1 MEKINYK
8 KYYPTAAALYFTYF
22 IHGIGASILGQYK
35 QDFASM
41 WGAKLLEDGTFDVS
55 MVVSVIAA
63 LGLGRL
69 ISLPFS
75 GPISDK
81 FGRRVSG
88 IIGVICYAL
97 YLGGIVFAP
106 SMAVGYMFAIIGG
119 IANSFLDTCVSPSCM
134 EIFPENGSI
143 ANMFTKFSMSIA
155 QFLLP
160 FFIGFVATSMLPF
173 KTIFLIAAVAIAI
186 DGILIAILPFPKANA
201 AGDSEGTKVEAKK
214 ERMHFTPASIA
225 LICIGFTS
233 SSTFMIWLN
242 CNQEL
247 GKLYGLADPSKIQS
261 FYALGTVCA
270 ILVSS
275 VLIKKGL
282 KAARILIIYP
292 AISAAMLIA
301 IYFIRIPS
309 ICLLGGFVLGYAA
322 AGGVL
327 QLCVSTANE
336 MFPKDKG
343 KITSIVMIA
352 SSIANYTI
360 LSLASYLTK
369 VGGATNGPTNVV
381 LLNIVV
387 TVIGVLLAVYVN
399 IENDKMEK
407 LNKAA

>member
-1 MEKINYK
+1 MEQVNYK
-8 KYYPTAAALYFTYF
+8 KFYPTAIALYFTYF

-41 WGAKLLEDGTFDVS
+41 WGAKVLEDGTFDVS
-55 MVVSVIAA
+55 IVVSVIAA

-81 FGRRVSG
+81 FGRRISG
-88 IIGVICYAL
+88 LIGVICYAL

-106 SMAVGYMFAIIGG
+106 NMMVGYMFAIVGG
-119 IANSFLDTCVSPSCM
+119 IANSFLDTCVTPSCM
-134 EIFPENGSI
+134 EIFPENGSV
-143 ANMFTKFSMSIA
+143 ANLFTKFSMSIA
-155 QFLLP
+155 QFALP
-160 FFIGFVATSMLPF
+160 FGIGFVATNAFSF
-173 KTIFLIAAVAIAI
+173 KTIFIIAAVAIAI
-186 DGILIAILPFPKANA
+186 DGVLIAFLPFPKLENA
-201 AGDSEGTKVEAKK
+201 QDDSESEKEVKK
-214 ERMHFTPASIA
+214 EKMKFTPASIA
-225 LICIGFTS
+225 LIC
-233 SSTFMIWLN
+233 MIWLN

-275 VLIKKGL
+275 FLISKGL
-282 KAARILIIYP
+282 KAVRILIIYP

-309 ICLLGGFVLGYAA
+309 ICLVGGFVLGYAA

-352 SSIANYTI
+352 SSVANYTI
-360 LSLASYLTK
+360 ISFASYLTK
-369 VGGATNGPTNVV
+369 VGGATNGPINVV
-381 LLNIVV
+381 LLNIAV
-387 TVIGVLLAVYVN
+387 TLLGVLLAIYVN
-399 IENDKMEK
+399 IQNDKIER
-407 LNKAA
+407 AREVA

>member
-1 MEKINYK
+1 MEQVNYK
-8 KYYPTAAALYFTYF
+8 KFYPTAIALYFTYF

-41 WGAKLLEDGTFDVS
+41 WGAKVLEDGTFDVS
-55 MVVSVIAA
+55 IVVSVIAA

-81 FGRRVSG
+81 FGRRISG
-88 IIGVICYAL
+88 LIGVICYAL

-106 SMAVGYMFAIIGG
+106 NMMVGYMFAIVGG
-119 IANSFLDTCVSPSCM
+119 IANSFLDTCVTPSCM
-134 EIFPENGSI
+134 EIFPENGSV
-143 ANMFTKFSMSIA
+143 ANLFTKFSMSIA
-155 QFLLP
+155 QFALP
-160 FFIGFVATSMLPF
+160 FGIGFVATNAFSF
-173 KTIFLIAAVAIAI
+173 KTIFIIAAVAIAI
-186 DGILIAILPFPKANA
+186 DGVLIAFLPFPKLENA
-201 AGDSEGTKVEAKK
+201 QDDSESEKEVKK
-214 ERMHFTPASIA
+214 EKMKFTPASIA

-261 FYALGTVCA
+261 FYAIGTFCA

-275 VLIKKGL
+275 VLINKGL

-309 ICLLGGFVLGYAA
+309 ICLVGGFVLGYAA

-352 SSIANYTI
+352 SSVANYTI
-360 LSLASYLTK
+360 ISFASYLTK
-369 VGGATNGPTNVV
+369 VGGATNGPINVV
-381 LLNIVV
+381 LLNIAV
-387 TVIGVLLAVYVN
+387 TLLGVLLAIYVN
-399 IENDKMEK
+399 IQNDKIER
-407 LNKAA
+407 AREVA

>member
-41 WGAKLLEDGTFDVS
+41 WEAKLLEDGTFDVS

-97 YLGGIVFAP
+97 YLGGIVFSP
-106 SMAVGYMFAIIGG
+106 NMAVGYAFAIVGG

-160 FFIGFVATSMLPF
+160 FGIGFVATSMLPF
-173 KTIFLIAAVAIAI
+173 KTIFLIAAAAIAV

-201 AGDSEGTKVEAKK
+201 TADDEGKK
-214 ERMHFTPASIA
+214 EVKKEKMKFTPASIA

-247 GKLYGLADPSKIQS
+247 GRLYGLADPSKIQS

-309 ICLLGGFVLGYAA
+309 ICLVGGFVLGYAA

-352 SSIANYTI
+352 SSVANYTI
-360 LSLASYLTK
+360 LNVASYLTK

-381 LLNIVV
+381 LLNVVV
-387 TVIGVLLAVYVN
+387 TIIGVLLAIYVN
-399 IENDKMEK
+399 VESDKMEK
-407 LNKAA
+407 LEKAA

>member
-1 MEKINYK
+1 MEKVNNK
-8 KYYPTAAALYFTYF
+8 KFYPTAVALYFTYF

-35 QDFASM
+35 QDFAAM
-41 WGAKLLEDGTFDVS
+41 WGAKLLEDGTYDVS

-81 FGRRVSG
+81 CGRKVSG
-88 IIGVICYAL
+88 IIGIICYVL
-97 YLGGIVFAP
+97 YLGGIVLAP
-106 SMAVGYMFAIIGG
+106 NMMVGYAFAIVGG

-143 ANMFTKFSMSIA
+143 ANMFTKFSISVA
-155 QFLLP
+155 QFILP
-160 FFIGFVATSMLPF
+160 FGIGFVASSAMSF
-173 KTIFLIAAVAIAI
+173 KTIFIVAAVAIAI
-186 DGILIAILPFPKANA
+186 DGLLILFLPFPQIGATQDK
-201 AGDSEGTKVEAKK
+201 GAKK
-214 ERMHFTPASIA
+214 EVKKEKMKFTPASIA

-261 FYALGTVCA
+261 LYALGTVCA

-275 VLIKKGL
+275 VLIKKGI
-282 KAARILIIYP
+282 KEIKILVIYP
-292 AISAAMLIA
+292 AISAIMLIL

-309 ICLLGGFVLGYAA
+309 ICLIGGFVIGYSA

-327 QLCVSTANE
+327 QLCVSTANA

-352 SSIANYTI
+352 SSVANYTI
-360 LSLASYLTK
+360 ISFASYLIK
-369 VGGATNGPTNVV
+369 VGGAVNGPTNVV
-381 LLNIVV
+381 LLNIAV
-387 TVIGVLLAVYVN
+387 TVVGVLLAIFVN
-399 IENDKMEK
+399 IQNSKMEK
-407 LNKAA
+407 ERGIA

>member
-97 YLGGIVFAP
+97 YLGGIVFSP
-106 SMAVGYMFAIIGG
+106 NMAVGYAFAIVGG

-160 FFIGFVATSMLPF
+160 FGIGFVATSMLPF
-173 KTIFLIAAVAIAI
+173 KTIFLIAAAIAV

-201 AGDSEGTKVEAKK
+201 TADDEGKK
-214 ERMHFTPASIA
+214 EVKKEKMKFTPASIA

-247 GKLYGLADPSKIQS
+247 GRLYGLADPSKIQS

-309 ICLLGGFVLGYAA
+309 ICLVGGFVLGYAA

-352 SSIANYTI
+352 SSVANYTI
-360 LSLASYLTK
+360 LNVASYLTK

-381 LLNIVV
+381 LLNVVV
-387 TVIGVLLAVYVN
+387 TIIGVLLAIYVN
-399 IENDKMEK
+399 VESDKMEK
-407 LNKAA
+407 LEKAA

>member
-1 MEKINYK
+1 MEKVNNK
-8 KYYPTAAALYFTYF
+8 KFYPTAVALYFTYF

-35 QDFASM
+35 QDFAAM
-41 WGAKLLEDGTFDVS
+41 WGAKLLEDGTYDVS

-81 FGRRVSG
+81 YGRKVSG
-88 IIGVICYAL
+88 IIGIICYVL
-97 YLGGIVFAP
+97 YLGGIVLAP
-106 SMAVGYMFAIIGG
+106 NMMVGYAFAIVGG

-143 ANMFTKFSMSIA
+143 ANMFTKFSISVA
-155 QFLLP
+155 QFILP
-160 FFIGFVATSMLPF
+160 FGIGFVASSAMSF
-173 KTIFLIAAVAIAI
+173 KTIFIVAAVAIAI
-186 DGILIAILPFPKANA
+186 DGLLILFLPFPQIGATQDK
-201 AGDSEGTKVEAKK
+201 GAKK
-214 ERMHFTPASIA
+214 EVKKEKMKFTPASIA

-261 FYALGTVCA
+261 LYALGTVCA

-275 VLIKKGL
+275 VLIKKGI
-282 KAARILIIYP
+282 KEIKILVIYP
-292 AISAAMLIA
+292 AISAIMLIL

-309 ICLLGGFVLGYAA
+309 ICLIGGFVIGYSA

-327 QLCVSTANE
+327 QLCVSTANA

-352 SSIANYTI
+352 SSVANYTI
-360 LSLASYLTK
+360 ISFASYLIK
-369 VGGATNGPTNVV
+369 VGGAVNGPTNVV
-381 LLNIVV
+381 LLNIAV
-387 TVIGVLLAVYVN
+387 TVVGVLLAIFVN
-399 IENDKMEK
+399 IQNSKMEK
-407 LNKAA
+407 ERGIA